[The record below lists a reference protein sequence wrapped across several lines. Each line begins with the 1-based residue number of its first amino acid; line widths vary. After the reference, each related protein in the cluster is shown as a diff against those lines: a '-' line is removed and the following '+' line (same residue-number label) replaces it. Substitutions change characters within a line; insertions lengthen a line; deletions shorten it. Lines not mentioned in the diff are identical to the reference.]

1 MSRRAA
7 APAGR
12 LLWLLILACVAAAHA
27 HVIQTQEEALDEAF
41 PEAEVRRRTAFLDEE
56 QVKRI
61 EELAASELRTRV
73 VTFYEGQRDGAI
85 LGTAYFDSHVVR
97 TLPEVI
103 MVLVGPDGSL
113 GRVSIL
119 SFQEPRDYLP
129 SDRWLD
135 QFEGEGLDEALTLKR
150 DIRGIT
156 GATLSARAITRSVR
170 RMLAIHRVLEEADGS
185 EPEEDDGP

>member
-1 MSRRAA
+1 MLVLTS
-7 APAGR
+7 
-12 LLWLLILACVAAAHA
+12 VAAAHA
-27 HVIQTQEEALDEAF
+27 QVIQTREEALDEAF
-41 PEAEVRRRTAFLDEE
+41 PEAAEVLRRTAFLDEE
-56 QVKRI
+56 QVERI
-61 EELAASELRTRV
+61 EELAGSELRTHV

-103 MVLVGPDGSL
+103 MVLVGPDGSM

-129 SDRWLD
+129 SDRWLE
-135 QFEGEGLDEALTLKR
+135 QFEGEGLDEELTLKR

-170 RMLAIHRVLEEADGS
+170 RMLAIHRVLEEADGG